1 MTGCAG
7 RNRRGEPCARRVRPG
22 AEWCH
27 IHAPIRH
34 GDLRVRWAAPDPDD
48 VDAVNRWL
56 RRVAVEALAGELA
69 AGTVSPQSFDY
80 YRRALLALHA
90 EHHARHVDVSE
101 DDPVAELRAALDAV
115 VG

>member
-1 MTGCAG
+1 MSGCAG

-27 IHAPIRH
+27 IHAPTRR
-34 GDLRVRWAAPDPDD
+34 GDALEVPDPGD

-69 AGTVSPQSFDY
+69 AGTVSPQSYDY

-115 VG
+115 R

>member
-27 IHAPIRH
+27 IHAPTRR
-34 GDLRVRWAAPDPDD
+34 GGLGEAPDPAD
-48 VDAVNRWL
+48 VDAVNLWL
-56 RRVAVEALAGELA
+56 RSVAVEALAAELA

-80 YRRALLALHA
+80 YRRALLALHS
-90 EHHARHVDVSE
+90 EHLARHVDTSD
-101 DDPVAELRAALDAV
+101 DDPVAELRAALDAA
-115 VG
+115 G